1 MKRGILVLLSLS
13 VLATAGY
20 FTASKWAIKH
30 ETIAFHD
37 PARDNRLVA
46 VSVAVRRDKEMQA
59 NNGLIKLP
67 VAILNHGNTVKN
79 TEYSFLANVFA
90 WRGYLA
96 ISPQHDLPTDP
107 PMVTKVGEPYVGRLP
122 QIQRGVANIHFA
134 IHEMQKVQPNADYEK
149 VTMVGH
155 SMGGD
160 ISMYFAKEYPDEI
173 KKVVTLD
180 NLRVPFLTDG
190 KFKILSFRSKDTH
203 FKPDPGVVPDD
214 EQAEKAGI
222 TVVTTNFQHNDMRDT
237 GPDAAKHSIQSTLDK
252 FLEDTGSSAG
262 QLAADSN
269 SGKQVVTET
278 ACQEKNR
285 RVGIVSSGPCVNVGD
300 IVDNLLEGQYNFNK
314 PRTVY
319 LEEPFKFRLILTT
332 SDKQD
337 AQDAFSGLPG
347 EITKKKGNFAQSI
360 EATLRG
366 DDLKIEPAG
375 AQPRTATTSKPVE
388 WDWTVTPQSGGRKT
402 LTIEVA
408 ANIQVGPDKHRVQ
421 VTTLHEEVV
430 IQVSAFQQ
438 LKSYVSQANG
448 LVVAAAAAITPLAA
462 LIALVPK
469 VRTFISDIWRR
480 VRRKPFPNRAARRAK
495 GK

>member
-1 MKRGILVLLSLS
+1 
-13 VLATAGY
+13 
-20 FTASKWAIKH
+20 
-30 ETIAFHD
+30 
-37 PARDNRLVA
+37 
-46 VSVAVRRDKEMQA
+46 
-59 NNGLIKLP
+59 
-67 VAILNHGNTVKN
+67 
-79 TEYSFLANVFA
+79 
-90 WRGYLA
+90 
-96 ISPQHDLPTDP
+96 
-107 PMVTKVGEPYVGRLP
+107 
-122 QIQRGVANIHFA
+122 
-134 IHEMQKVQPNADYEK
+134 
-149 VTMVGH
+149 
-155 SMGGD
+155 
-160 ISMYFAKEYPDEI
+160 
-173 KKVVTLD
+173 
-180 NLRVPFLTDG
+180 
-190 KFKILSFRSKDTH
+190 
-203 FKPDPGVVPDD
+203 
-214 EQAEKAGI
+214 
-222 TVVTTNFQHNDMRDT
+222 
-237 GPDAAKHSIQSTLDK
+237 
-252 FLEDTGSSAG
+252 
-262 QLAADSN
+262 
-269 SGKQVVTET
+269 TET

-347 EITKKKGNFAQSI
+347 EITKKNGNFAQSI

-469 VRTFISDIWRR
+469 
-480 VRRKPFPNRAARRAK
+480 
-495 GK
+495 